1 MKTGEWIKAGRARLG
16 YSRERLSEYLE
27 CSVTAIKTWEANER
41 EPSARFMV
49 SLASLFGMPSDL
61 EYNRVL
67 PGMHVIPGTDI
78 VLTLMEFTGNESRRG
93 AEA

>member
-1 MKTGEWIKAGRARLG
+1 LD
-16 YSRERLSEYLE
+16 

-41 EPSARFMV
+41 EPSVRFIV

-61 EYNRVL
+61 ECRR
-67 PGMHVIPGTDI
+67 VIPGLRVIPGADKI
-78 VLTLMEFTGNESRRG
+78 LTLMEFVDRELQRG